1 MRIFWTHL
9 AQNRVSEIAHYI
21 AQDNVIAAQNWAEKL
36 FAKVDQLNPF
46 SEIGRNVPEIKKS
59 NIRELIY
66 GNYRIIYRIEKQF
79 IYILTVR
86 HFAQILP
93 IDEVK

>member
-1 MRIFWTHL
+1 MKIYWTHL
-9 AQNRVSEIAHYI
+9 AQNRVAEIARYI
-21 AQDNVIAAQNWAEKL
+21 AQDNLAAARNWVEKI
-36 FAKVDQLNPF
+36 FAKVDKLSQFP
-46 SEIGRNVPEIKKS
+46 EMGRNVSEIKKS

-66 GNYRIIYRIEKQF
+66 GNYRIIYRGEKQL

-93 IDEVK
+93 VNEVK